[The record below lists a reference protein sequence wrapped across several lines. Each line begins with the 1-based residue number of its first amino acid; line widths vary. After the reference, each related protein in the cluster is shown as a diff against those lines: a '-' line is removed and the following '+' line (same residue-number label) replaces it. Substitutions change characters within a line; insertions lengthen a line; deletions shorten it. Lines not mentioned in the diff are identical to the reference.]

1 MMDPELSSSPSVGE
15 GGGCPELVEGVRE
28 EAQETSGP

>member
-1 MMDPELSSSPSVGE
+1 VGE